1 MPDVERVWAVEESLT
16 DERFAEAK
24 ARVERMA
31 GQALGTDRHLAPTDP
46 LTYHRA
52 KGRTADLVVV
62 GRQGLL
68 RTVPRVR

>member
-31 GQALGTDRHLAPTDP
+31 GQALGTDRHLAP
-46 LTYHRA
+46 RI
-52 KGRTADLVVV
+52 R
-62 GRQGLL
+62 
-68 RTVPRVR
+68 